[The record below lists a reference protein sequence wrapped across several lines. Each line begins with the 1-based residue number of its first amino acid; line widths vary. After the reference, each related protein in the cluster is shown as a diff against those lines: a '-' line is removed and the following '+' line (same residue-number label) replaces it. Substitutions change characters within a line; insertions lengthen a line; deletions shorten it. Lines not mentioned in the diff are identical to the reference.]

1 MILTGVLWLAAAV
14 LAVAGVKKLA
24 APSATVAALAAVGI
38 RAGGWTVRLVGVG
51 EVAIGAYVLIVPGP
65 VSARWLAIAYGLFT
79 IYAAVALF
87 RQSDAPCGCFGEV
100 ETPVSVFH
108 LVFDLGAT
116 LTAVMVSLGVVDVT
130 AVFPLSGDGVVLAS
144 AVTAATVSVVIRMA
158 HPSQAAARW

>member
-24 APSATVAALAAVGI
+24 APSPTTAAFAAVGI
-38 RAGGWTVRLVGVG
+38 PAGGWTVRLVGVG
-51 EVAIGAYVLIVPGP
+51 EIAIGAYVLIVPGP
-65 VSARWLAIAYGLFT
+65 VSARWLAIAYGLFSL
-79 IYAAVALF
+79 YVAVALY
-87 RQSDAPCGCFGEV
+87 RRSDAPCGCFGEV

-116 LTAVMVSLGVVDVT
+116 LTAALVSLGVVDVAAT
-130 AVFPLSGDGVVLAS
+130 FPFSGERVILVS

-158 HPSQAAARW
+158 HPSQAGARW